1 MTEITI
7 DKRLNLVIP
16 VEDGGSA
23 LYVHSTPIPRAVFKR
38 YSKIIARTF
47 NEIYGGGYGVI
58 AGPRI
63 AADLLESAARASNE
77 WDGPTGV
84 ERGLLGEVYRLTN
97 VAVPGAS
104 GGWDVVPYQIAVST
118 GQISED
124 DADEVNNAL
133 VFFYCGL
140 VDAQKDGLAGN
151 HPRQFE
157 TLGRAFYVLERYGIR
172 GFLEDVDRA
181 REFWREGDHV
191 VSALLDWAAGSGFE
205 QIMAQGG
212 VKSWSSS
219 HEFRNR
225 FSLSRNMIG

>member
-97 VAVPGAS
+97 VAVPGAF

-133 VFFYCGL
+133 VFFTVASSMHKKTDLPDIIHASSRLWGGL
-140 VDAQKDGLAGN
+140 STSLNVTGYADSLKMLTA
-151 HPRQFE
+151 PE
-157 TLGRAFYVLERYGIR
+157 
-172 GFLEDVDRA
+172 
-181 REFWREGDHV
+181 
-191 VSALLDWAAGSGFE
+191 SSGE
-205 QIMAQGG
+205 KVIT
-212 VKSWSSS
+212 SSLPS
-219 HEFRNR
+219 
-225 FSLSRNMIG
+225 

>member
-38 YSKIIARTF
+38 YSKIFARTF

-133 VFFYCGL
+133 VFFTVASSMHKKTDLPEIIHASSRLWGGL
-140 VDAQKDGLAGN
+140 STSLNVTGYADSLKMLTA
-151 HPRQFE
+151 PE
-157 TLGRAFYVLERYGIR
+157 
-172 GFLEDVDRA
+172 
-181 REFWREGDHV
+181 
-191 VSALLDWAAGSGFE
+191 SSGE
-205 QIMAQGG
+205 KVIT
-212 VKSWSSS
+212 SSLPS
-219 HEFRNR
+219 
-225 FSLSRNMIG
+225 